1 MSDRSEIGVPAGAQ
15 MIEADGVRLAV
26 AREGSGPTVVCLH
39 AIGHGG
45 GDFDAF
51 ATAVRGQFDV
61 IRIDWPGQGR
71 SAPDHQPASAARYAT
86 LLAEVLRKLDVRQPI
101 IIGNSIGGAAAILY
115 ASRNPVRSLVLCDT
129 GGLVKVG
136 FAVRLMCGLFVRF
149 FAGGARGAWWYPAM
163 FALYYRRLVLPSPA
177 AATQRKRIIAAS
189 RELAPL
195 WRDAWNSFR
204 QKEADLRGVAA
215 ALDIPVWVAWAKGD
229 RVIPLA
235 LCTPAFEAMKHAR
248 ITVFTGGHA
257 AFLEQPDAFAEAF
270 LGFAGA
276 ERAPVKLVANV

>member
-1 MSDRSEIGVPAGAQ
+1 MSDRGDIGVPANCE

-26 AREGSGPTVVCLH
+26 AREGHGPSVVCLH

-45 GDFDAF
+45 GDFEAF
-51 ATAVRGQFDV
+51 TQAVRGQFDV

-71 SAPDHQPASAARYAT
+71 SDPDHEPASAARYAA
-86 LLAEVLRKLDVRQPI
+86 LLAEVLHKLDVRQPI

-115 ASRNPVRSLVLCDT
+115 SSRHPVRSLVLCDT

-136 FAVRLMCGLFVRF
+136 FAARMMCGLFVRF
-149 FAGGARGAWWYPAM
+149 FAGGARGAWWYRPL
-163 FALYYRRLVLPSPA
+163 FGIYYRRLVLPSPA
-177 AATQRKRIIAAS
+177 AAKQRNRIIGVA
-189 RELAPL
+189 RDLAPL
-195 WRDAWNSFR
+195 WRDAWDSFR
-204 QKEADLRGVAA
+204 QKDADLRGIAA
-215 ALDIPVWVAWAKGD
+215 GLDMPIWVAWAEGD

-235 LCTPAFEAMKHAR
+235 LCKPAIEAMKHAR
-248 ITVFTGGHA
+248 ITTFAGGHA

-276 ERAPVKLVANV
+276 ERGRVKLVASA

>member
-1 MSDRSEIGVPAGAQ
+1 MSDRSDIGVPAGCD

-26 AREGSGPTVVCLH
+26 AREGKGPMVVCLH

-45 GDFDAF
+45 GDFESF
-51 ATAVRGQFDV
+51 TKAVRDQFEV
-61 IRIDWPGQGR
+61 IRLDWPGQGR
-71 SAPDHQPASAARYAT
+71 SDPDHQPASAARYAV

-115 ASRNPVRSLVLCDT
+115 ASTHPVRSLVLCDT

-136 FAVRLMCGLFVRF
+136 FAARMMCGLFVRF
-149 FAGGARGAWWYPAM
+149 FAGGARGAWWYRTL
-163 FALYYRRLVLPSPA
+163 FRLYYRRLVLPSPA
-177 AATQRKRIIAAS
+177 AAAQRNRIIGAC

-195 WRDAWNSFR
+195 WRDAWESFR
-204 QKEADLRGVAA
+204 QKDADIRGLAA

-235 LCTPAFEAMKHAR
+235 LCRPAIDAMKHAR
-248 ITVFTGGHA
+248 VTTFAGGHA
-257 AFLEQPDAFAEAF
+257 AFLEQPDEFAKAF

-276 ERAPVKLVANV
+276 TRAPVNLAVNA